1 MLHVVLRLAFSVSL
15 AFGFAASSVWVCGII
30 HVALWVCG
38 IIHVALW
45 VCGIIHVAL
54 GAPFPHRGTY
64 YPIV

>member
-54 GAPFPHRGTY
+54 GSSVPS
-64 YPIV
+64 